1 MINISDLKIDVS
13 NAIISDS
20 NEILNDSSSSNN
32 TNNICTPVIID
43 KEKHDKEC
51 AKRSTV
57 CFLLGVF
64 GVCIWWISN
73 T

>member
-1 MINISDLKIDVS
+1 MLNISDLKIDVS
-13 NAIISDS
+13 NAIISES
-20 NEILNDSSSSNN
+20 NEITYESSTTN
-32 TNNICTPVIID
+32 TCTPVIID

-64 GVCIWWISN
+64 GVSIWWISN